1 MKRVHMKLLG
11 LLLAVILIVSLLPF
25 GALTALAEEPEGAI
39 TALGLSLAQPEP
51 GPYGPAQVQIVS
63 GEGFVLSRANWYNE
77 AGIAPESFEAGQAY
91 FAEIELEA
99 QEGRI
104 FTESTAVSLSGA
116 TLKTVQLLSET
127 RLYLCTENI
136 TLPGGGSQGYNVW
149 VGGVQVT
156 ADNKD
161 DILGDGKASFDPA
174 TNTLTLD
181 EAEISAWQDPS
192 GALILSQDLDLTVK
206 GKATLSAEEANL
218 GIYSL
223 NGSLILEGEFTLNTA
238 GPALFSDKDLTVND
252 GIITGE
258 SSRMDTPCGNV
269 KGDLTVKKGQ
279 LTLTGPAAGIV
290 CGGVFTLEEEGVVKA
305 SATGID
311 CSADTQM
318 IGLTADS
325 VVMKGGDLTAKGV
338 QAGLFVTKDLSISG
352 GILAAQ
358 GQDTG
363 ILVAEGSLN
372 AQDGTRRIT
381 ADGKNAVTAS
391 QISLGSSLSVTEP
404 AGGRI
409 SDDGKSIV
417 DEAGSPVSH
426 AVIQADVMRYTV
438 RFDPLIGSDSIPSQS
453 VVEGQTAQRPED
465 PQYGDFRFEGWYLDP
480 ADPVLYDFS
489 TPVTR
494 DMTLRGYWTATVTA
508 DVKDTDGNAGVGGL
522 VSLGDAYQ
530 PSLSCNCW
538 MEGGP
543 FTVYCDPLE
552 GYVFDH
558 WEDVHGNP
566 LGETETSFQFYV
578 RTGPQSFTAVFQKVG
593 YTVSFDT
600 RGGTPATLELTTG
613 KDGKLSEESLAQLQ
627 EITREGHSLT
637 GWSLM
642 PNGKPFDLANYTFTR
657 DETVFALWTVN
668 NYTVSFEANGGS
680 ATPSQV
686 VRYLGTAYE
695 PDDPVRPGHSF
706 DGWYADEGLTQPF
719 DFSTPIRHDT
729 VLYAKWEQVVKYT
742 VVSGGGSIYGK
753 TSGKDL
759 VITVRRTPKDA
770 ECFKHFTGV
779 KIDGGELTYGTD
791 YTAEAGSTVVT
802 FKAACLS
809 KLNSGTHIITFT
821 FDDGKATT
829 GLTVK
834 AGSGGGNTRRGAG
847 GNGSPE
853 TGDADALLWAGLLL
867 VSSVGLGAVA
877 VSSRR
882 LRRAGR

>member
-1 MKRVHMKLLG
+1 MKRVQTKLMG
-11 LLLAVILIVSLLPF
+11 LLLALILIASLLPV

-39 TALGLSLAQPEP
+39 ASVGLSLAQPEV
-51 GPYGPAQVQIVS
+51 GPAAPAQVQIVS
-63 GEGFVLSRANWYNE
+63 GEGFTLARASWYNTE
-77 AGIAPESFEAGQAY
+77 GIAPESFEAGGEY

-99 QEGRI
+99 QAGRV
-104 FTESTAVSLSGA
+104 FTEETAVSLSGA
-116 TLKTVQLLSET
+116 PVKTVQLLSAD
-127 RLYLCTENI
+127 RLLICTENI
-136 TLPGGGSQGYNVW
+136 TLPGAVQGYNVW

-161 DILGDGKASFDPA
+161 DILGDGTASFDPA
-174 TNTLTLD
+174 SNTLTLN
-181 EAEISAWQDPS
+181 EAELSAVHESS
-192 GALILSQDLDLTVK
+192 GAILLAQDLDLTVK
-206 GKATLSAEEANL
+206 GKAALSSEDAQL

-223 NGSLILEGEFTLNTA
+223 NGSLILEGEFTVNTA
-238 GPALFSDKDLTVND
+238 GPALFSDKDMTVND

-258 SSRMDTPCGNV
+258 STGKDTPCVNV

-279 LTLTGPAAGIV
+279 FTVTGTAAGVV
-290 CGGVFTLEEEGVVKA
+290 CGGLFTLEEEGVVKA

-325 VVMKGGDLTAKGV
+325 ILMKGGDLTAKGV
-338 QAGLFVTKDLSISG
+338 QAGLFTAKDLRISG
-352 GILAAQ
+352 GVVTAQ

-381 ADGKNAVTAS
+381 ADGKNAISANS
-391 QISLGSSLSVTEP
+391 ISLGASLSVLEP
-404 AGGRI
+404 AGGRV

-417 DEAGSPVSH
+417 DSQGATASH
-426 AVIQADVMRYTV
+426 AVIQADVIYYNV
-438 RFDPLIGSDSIPSQS
+438 HFDTLVGSDPVPSQK
-453 VVEGQTAQRPED
+453 VAEGQTAQRPQD
-465 PQYGDFRFEGWYLDP
+465 PQYGDFSFEGWYLDP

-494 DMTLRGYWTATVTA
+494 DMTLRAYWTAMVTA

-522 VSLGDAYQ
+522 VSLGDEYQ
-530 PSLSCNCW
+530 PSLSCTCW

-543 FTVYCDPLE
+543 FTVSCEPEE

-566 LGETETSFQFYV
+566 LSETETSFAFYV
-578 RTGPQSFTAVFQKVG
+578 RTGPQSFTAVFRKVG
-593 YTVSFDT
+593 YSVLFDT
-600 RGGTPATLELTTG
+600 QGGTPETLDLVTG
-613 KDGKLSEESLAQLQ
+613 EDGKLSLEALEALEQV
-627 EITREGHSLT
+627 TREGYSLA

-642 PNGKPFDLANYTFTR
+642 PNGKPLDVANYTFTR
-657 DETVFALWTVN
+657 DETVFALWSVN
-668 NYTVSFEANGGS
+668 YYTVIFESNGGS
-680 ATPSQV
+680 AVEAQT

-695 PDDPVRPGHSF
+695 PDDPVRAGYAF
-706 DGWYADEGLTQPF
+706 DGWYLDEGLYEPF
-719 DFSTPIRHDT
+719 NFSTPIRQDT

-759 VITVRRTPKDA
+759 VITIRRTPKDA

-779 KIDGGELTYGTD
+779 KIDGGELSYGTD

-802 FKAACLS
+802 LKAACLS
-809 KLNSGTHIITFT
+809 KLNSGTHILTFT

-834 AGSGGGNTRRGAG
+834 AGSGGGNTRRGGSG
-847 GNGSPE
+847 GDNPD
-853 TGDADALLWAGLLL
+853 TGDPGAMLWAGLLL
-867 VSSVGLGAVA
+867 FSAAGLGAVGCG
-877 VSSRR
+877 SRK
-882 LRRAGR
+882 LRRQR